1 MPICELT
8 GVSLHHNERAF
19 PYVQRQGRGFSGNNI
34 HVNSDQN
41 TCRCDL
47 SRVVVA
53 HLMAHADRFI
63 SDFQYGRP
71 NGDKVA
77 RAQFT
82 FVFDVLFDGRHSSSF
97 LATA

>member
-1 MPICELT
+1 MPT
-8 GVSLHHNERAF
+8 SKFTRVSLHHNERAF
-19 PYVQRQGRGFSGNNI
+19 TYVQRQGRGLSRNDI

-47 SRVVVA
+47 SRVVVT
-53 HLMAHADRFI
+53 HLVGYANRFI
-63 SDFQYGRP
+63 SDFQHGGP

-82 FVFDVLFDGRHSSSF
+82 FVLDVLFDGRHSSPF